1 MSGIAPISLK
11 KFDKF
16 LLHAGCRLDREK
28 GDHRIYDK
36 AGISRP
42 IVVPKKNQIPV
53 FVVKANLR
61 TLGITPEDY
70 LEMLKNL

>member
-1 MSGIAPISLK
+1 MSGTAPISWK

-16 LLHAGCRLDREK
+16 LLRVGCQLDREK
-28 GDHRIYDK
+28 GDHRIYYK
-36 AGISRP
+36 VGIHRP
-42 IVVPKKNQIPV
+42 IVVPKKNPIPV

-70 LEMLKNL
+70 VEILRNL